1 MKPCHMHVRVA
12 QSGVMLQH
20 ICALYKVKIVNPK
33 NNVDQREAL
42 AHNTKYSTENISA
55 WMWM

>member
-1 MKPCHMHVRVA
+1 MHVRVA